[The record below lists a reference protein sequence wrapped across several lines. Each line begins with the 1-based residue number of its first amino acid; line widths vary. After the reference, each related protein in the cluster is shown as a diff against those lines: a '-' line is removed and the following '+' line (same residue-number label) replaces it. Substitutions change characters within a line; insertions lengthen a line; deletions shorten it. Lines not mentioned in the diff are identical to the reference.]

1 MKQFAT
7 ILIMILFSNSTNA
20 QSNDYNTLWKKVEAY
35 DTEQLPKSAIKVLKI
50 IAKKAKN
57 EQNTPQYIKT
67 LFYKSKYS
75 QILEEDALSLIVADF
90 KSEIETS
97 QTPVKNVL
105 QNTLATMYWQYYQS
119 NRYKFRNRSHTENN
133 VDSTDFRTWDLQT
146 LFSEIDLHYKNSL
159 QNGLILQQEKL
170 EDYKV
175 ILTSIENS
183 KNYRPTLFDLLNHNA
198 LSFYQTSEN
207 SIHKPAYKF
216 ELDNPELLSDAKT
229 FASLNITSKDSTSLQ
244 LQALKIYQDLIQF
257 HLKDD
262 NPEALVDLDIIRLKY
277 VKQNATF
284 SNKNEIYKNTL
295 AISKTYYKN
304 TVFASLYNYEIAELL
319 QQEGDYKAANQICED
334 IIAQFPKSS
343 AAQKSSV
350 LSEQITKPN
359 IYIEAERNYLIDSYG
374 LLKINYKNINQLEFE
389 VYKLSHSKAE
399 EFNKTYDNSEQLKF
413 IKTLN
418 TPVETWVSELKN
430 EKDFKNH
437 TTEIIVPKLDNGEY
451 LIVAKTKDKNTLTS
465 AQTLQ
470 VTNIAIIEKEG
481 LSGLNY
487 QIINRYN
494 GAPLSNVTATVTY
507 RHDYNSKYKTIMLLS
522 NKNGEISR
530 DDHTR
535 YYRDISIKIKH
546 NQDIAHFRKYN
557 SYNYNRTNL
566 ENKKNTYKGFLF
578 TDRSI
583 YRPGQTV
590 YFKGIAT
597 EISPDNTTKVFANQT
612 AKIKLKN
619 ANHEVISELTLKTN
633 EFGSVQGE
641 FILPKGGLTGNFQIE
656 MVCGSNTLH
665 TFSVEE
671 YKRPKFETQ
680 MLPVTKTYK
689 VNDSVTVKGTA
700 LAYAGS
706 KITNGKVV
714 YKVTREVQYPS
725 WYWRYHPSFY
735 SESQEITHGE
745 TTTNENGEFN
755 ITFKAQ
761 PDTSVD
767 EKTLPIFTYKIEAD
781 VTDINGETR
790 SASSIVKVGYHALTA
805 EIIVANYIDKT
816 KKNQEIILET
826 KNLNGEFVSAEGV
839 LKIYKLK
846 APQNTLRSRP
856 WEAPDYQMIS
866 KEAFKNKFPNEAY
879 TNEHLAENWTKGELV
894 FETKFNTENSKT
906 ITLKSI
912 KKWLSGQYIIT
923 LESKDKFGQL
933 VKSEANTTL
942 FSTKDKNLADHQLFN
957 ISLDKNN
964 YKTGN
969 SAMVTLATS
978 AKNLTVTINVEK
990 NHKIVNTYIIP
1001 LQNEKKT
1008 ISIPVTKEDIG
1019 GFAIHYSYAYYN
1031 SFESSK
1037 ITVNVPYPK
1046 SDLEIETLTFR
1057 DKLQPGTNETW
1068 SFKIKGPKGDK
1079 VTAEILA
1086 SMYDTSLDQFKS
1098 HQWQFSP
1105 VATPQYY
1112 SSFYSST
1119 NGDFSTTH
1127 FENLHRI
1134 NYTNTYKTQRY
1145 DHINWFGFNF
1155 GNRHLNRRYDAISTS
1170 HMVSDDAEIVSFK
1183 EVLAESPPGL
1193 QVISGSG
1200 QPGAAA
1206 KVKIRGA
1213 NSTTGDGNPLYLLDG
1228 KIISAEEFATLNPNT
1243 FASVSVLKDAA
1254 SLSIYG
1260 SRGQNGVILI
1270 TSNGVEDFTEVSI
1283 RKNLQETAF
1292 FFPQL
1297 QTDADGN
1304 VSFNFTSPEALT
1316 SWKLQ
1321 LLAHTKTLESGV
1333 KSLQTVTQKE
1343 LMVVPNFPRFFRESD
1358 TITVSSKIS
1367 NLSSQTLTGDAILQ
1381 LFDAVSGVII
1391 DAELQ
1396 NNNARLPFTVDAKG
1410 NTQVSWTLQIPKH
1423 IQAVEYKVIAK
1434 SGNFSD
1440 GEQNALPVLSNRMLV
1455 TETLPMWVKSNETR
1469 TFTLDKL
1476 KNNTSSTLT
1485 HHKLSLEITSNPA
1498 WYAIQALPYLMEY
1511 PYECNEQTFSRY
1523 YANALAS
1530 HIANSNPRIKA
1541 VFEQWKSSDA
1551 LLSNLE
1557 KNEELKSILIQE
1569 TPWLRDAQSETEQ
1582 KKRIALLFDLNKMT
1596 SELQSAKRKL
1606 SENQMDNGAWSW
1618 FAGGRENRFITQ
1630 HIVSGFGHLKQLNV
1644 VISEDEMD
1652 MIEDAVNYLDEAFIE
1667 EYKNLKKYNS
1677 EIDLTKDHLSYSQLQ
1692 YLYMRSFFSDI
1703 DKSKETQKVTDYYN
1717 NQIKKYWTSRSL
1729 YAKGLMTLISS
1740 RNGDTKTSK
1749 KILTSL
1755 KENSITNN
1763 ELGMYWK
1770 ANTSSWYWY
1779 QAPIETQAL
1788 LIEAFAEAGT
1798 LIENKDKNT
1807 ATIDNLKTWLLKHK
1821 QTNKWETTKATSE
1834 AVYAL
1839 LLQGSDWLSVTEM
1852 VDVTIGGKTIDPKKL
1867 ENVKTEAGTGY
1878 YKTSWNASEIT
1889 PEMAE
1894 VTLSKKGNGIAWGGL
1909 YWQYF
1914 EDLDKITS
1922 AETPLKLSKKLFL
1935 KTNTDYGEQ
1944 LKEITTNTALQVG
1957 DLVRVRIEL
1966 KNDRPMEFVHMKD
1979 MRAAGLE
1986 PINVLSQ
1993 YKWQDGLGYYEST
2006 KDAATNFFFD
2016 NLPKGVFVFEYDLRV
2031 TNKGQMSNGITTI
2044 QSMYAPEF
2052 SNHSEGLK
2060 ITVE

>member
-1 MKQFAT
+1 MKQFAS
-7 ILIMILFSNSTNA
+7 ILIIILFANTIHA
-20 QSNDYNTLWKKVEAY
+20 QSNNYNTLWKKVEGL
-35 DTEQLPKSAIKVLKI
+35 DDKQLPKSAAKLISSIAEK
-50 IAKKAKN
+50 AKKEHN
-57 EQNTPQYIKT
+57 SPQYIKT
-67 LFYKSKYS
+67 LFYKSKYA
-75 QILEEDALSLIVADF
+75 QILEEDAILRIVADF
-90 KSEIETS
+90 KLEIKTS

-119 NRYKFRNRSHTENN
+119 NRYKFINRSHTENK
-133 VDSTDFRTWDLQT
+133 VDSTDFRTWDVQT
-146 LFSEIDLHYKNSL
+146 LFNEIDLHYKNSL

-170 EDYKV
+170 DDYNV
-175 ILTSIENS
+175 ILTAQENS
-183 KNYRPTLFDLLNHNA
+183 KKLRPTLFDLLNHNA

-207 SIHKPAYKF
+207 SIHKPTYKF
-216 ELDNPELLSDAKT
+216 ELDNPQLLSNAKT
-229 FASLNITSKDSTSLQ
+229 FATLNLTSKDSTSLQ
-244 LQALKIYQDLIQF
+244 LQALKIYQDLMQF

-262 NPEALVDLDIIRLKY
+262 TPEALVDLDIIRLQY
-277 VKQNATF
+277 VKQHATF
-284 SNKNEIYKNTL
+284 SHKNEIYKNTL
-295 AISKTYYKN
+295 ASSKAEYKN
-304 TVFASLYNYEIAELL
+304 TVFASLYYYETAKLSQL
-319 QQEGDYKAANQICED
+319 EGDYKTANEICEH
-334 IIAQFPKSS
+334 IIAQFPKSIT
-343 AAQKSSV
+343 AQKSRV
-350 LSEQITKPN
+350 LAEQITKPN
-359 IYIEAERNYLIDSYG
+359 LYIESERNYLIDNYG
-374 LLKINYKNINQLEFE
+374 LLNINSKNVNQLEFE
-389 VYKLSHSKAE
+389 IYKLSHSKIE

-413 IKTLN
+413 IKDLN
-418 TPVETWVSELKN
+418 TPVKTWVSELKN

-437 TTEIIVPKLDNGEY
+437 TTEIVLPKLSNGEY
-451 LIVAKTKDKNTLTS
+451 LIVAKTTGKNTLTS

-487 QIINRYN
+487 QIINRHN
-494 GAPLSNVTATVTY
+494 GAPLSGATATITY
-507 RHDYNSKYKTIMLLS
+507 RYNYNSKYKTIMLLS

-530 DDHTR
+530 DDNTR

-546 NQDIAHFRKYN
+546 NQDIAHFREHN
-557 SYNYNRTNL
+557 SYNYNT
-566 ENKKNTYKGFLF
+566 NKKDKKTTYKSFLF

-597 EISPDNTTKVFANQT
+597 EISPDNTTKVFANET

-641 FILPKGGLTGNFQIE
+641 FVLPKGGLTGNFQIE
-656 MVCGSNTLH
+656 MLCGSTKRH
-665 TFSVEE
+665 YFSVEE
-671 YKRPKFETQ
+671 YKRPKFETK

-689 VNDSVTVKGTA
+689 VNDSVNVKGTA

-725 WYWRYHPSFY
+725 WYWRYRPSFY

-745 TTTNENGEFN
+745 TITNKNGEFN

-767 EKTLPIFTYKIEAD
+767 KKTLPIFSYKIEAD

-805 EIIVANYIDKT
+805 EIIVANHIDKT
-816 KKNQEIILET
+816 KKNQEIIIET
-826 KNLNGEFVSAEGV
+826 KNLNGEFAAAKGV
-839 LKIYKLK
+839 LKMYKLK
-846 APQNTLRSRP
+846 APKNTLRSRP
-856 WEAPDYQMIS
+856 WDAPDYQMLS
-866 KEAFKNKFPNEAY
+866 EDEFKNKFPSEAY
-879 TNEHLAENWTKGELV
+879 TNEHLPENWTKGDLV
-894 FETKFNTENSKT
+894 FETNFNTKNSKT
-906 ITLKSI
+906 VILKSI

-942 FSTKDKNLADHQLFN
+942 FSPRDKSLADHQLFN
-957 ISLDKNN
+957 ISLDKNS
-964 YKTGN
+964 YKTGH
-969 SAMVTLATS
+969 SAIVTLATS

-990 NHKIVNTYIIP
+990 DHKIINTYIIP

-1019 GFAIHYSYAYYN
+1019 GFVIHYSYAYYN
-1031 SFESSK
+1031 SFESAK

-1105 VATPQYY
+1105 IATPQYY
-1112 SSFYSST
+1112 SSFYSYT
-1119 NGDFSTTH
+1119 NGDFSTTR
-1127 FENLHRI
+1127 FENLYRI

-1155 GNRHLNRRYDAISTS
+1155 GNTHLKREYDAISTS
-1170 HMVSDDAEIVSFK
+1170 YMVSDDTEIASFE
-1183 EVLAESPPGL
+1183 EVLDGSTSGL
-1193 QVISGSG
+1193 QVTSGSG
-1200 QPGAAA
+1200 QPRAAA

-1213 NSTTGDGNPLYLLDG
+1213 SSTTGDGNPLYLLDG
-1228 KIISAEEFATLNPNT
+1228 KIISAEEFAALNPNT
-1243 FASVSVLKDAA
+1243 FASVSVLKDET

-1260 SRGQNGVILI
+1260 SKGKNGVVLI
-1270 TSNGVEDFTEVSI
+1270 TSNDVEDFTEVNI

-1297 QTDADGN
+1297 QTDVNGN

-1343 LMVVPNFPRFFRESD
+1343 LMVTPNFPRFFRESD
-1358 TITVSSKIS
+1358 HITVSSKIS
-1367 NLSSQTLTGDAILQ
+1367 NLSSENLKGEAILQ
-1381 LFDAVSGVII
+1381 LFDAISGVMI
-1391 DAELQ
+1391 DTELQ
-1396 NNNARLPFTVDAKG
+1396 NNNARQPFTVDAKG
-1410 NTQVSWTLQIPKH
+1410 NTQVSWTLTIPKH
-1423 IQAVEYKVIAK
+1423 VQAVTYKVIAK
-1434 SGNFSD
+1434 AGDFSD

-1523 YANALAS
+1523 YANALAN

-1541 VFEQWKSSDA
+1541 VFEQWKSSEA

-1569 TPWLRDAQSETEQ
+1569 TPWLRDAQSEAEQ

-1606 SENQMDNGAWSW
+1606 LENQMNNGAWSW

-1644 VISEDEMD
+1644 VLPEGDMD
-1652 MIEDAVNYLDEAFIE
+1652 MIEDAINYLDEAFVE
-1667 EYKNLKKYNS
+1667 EYKNLKKHNS

-1692 YLYMRSFFSDI
+1692 YLYMRSFFSEI
-1703 DKSKETQKVTDYYN
+1703 NKSKDTQKATTYYN
-1717 NQIKKYWTSRSL
+1717 DQIKTYWTSRPL
-1729 YAKGLMTLISS
+1729 YAKGLMALISN
-1740 RNGDTKTSK
+1740 RNGDTKTAQ
-1749 KILTSL
+1749 KILKSL
-1755 KENSITNN
+1755 KENSITND

-1798 LIENKDKNT
+1798 LIEDKDQNT
-1807 ATIDNLKTWLLKHK
+1807 KTIDNLKTWLLKHK
-1821 QTNKWETTKATSE
+1821 KTNKWETTKATSE

-1852 VDVTIGGKTIDPKKL
+1852 VDVTIAGKTIDPKKL

-1878 YKTSWNASEIT
+1878 YKTSWNTNEIT

-1894 VTLSKKGNGIAWGGL
+1894 VTLSKKGNGMAWGGL

-1914 EDLDKITS
+1914 EDLNHITT

-1935 KTNTDYGEQ
+1935 KTNTAHGEQ
-1944 LKEITTNTALQVG
+1944 LKDITTNTALHVG

-1986 PINVLSQ
+1986 PTNVLSQ
-1993 YKWQDGLGYYEST
+1993 YKWQDGLGYYESN
-2006 KDAATNFFFD
+2006 KDAATHFFFD

-2031 TNKGQMSNGITTI
+2031 TNSGTMSNGITTI

-2052 SNHSEGLK
+2052 SSHSEG
-2060 ITVE
+2060 ITIIVE